1 MLILRSAV
9 SSASPAAKPSG
20 AATAS
25 DTSITSRMLLARL
38 PRGATQGRCRRPRP
52 AVCSDVTN
60 QTGPRSP
67 SRARDGERGPVWFV
81 TSEQTA
87 GRGRRHRPWVAPR
100 GNLASSIR
108 EVIDGSPA
116 VAATLGF
123 AAGLALE
130 AALRRISIEASL
142 RAAGSDDMNFSLKW
156 PNDVMAGRKK
166 LAGIL
171 LEAEAVADDRLAVVV
186 GIGTN
191 VVAAPEGTP
200 TPATSL
206 AALGVHIGAEEL
218 FAELSD
224 AWSEF
229 RGLWD
234 NGHGFGEIRTLW
246 LERAV
251 GLGQPV
257 AIRTGG
263 STVEGTFDS
272 IDESGCMIIG
282 TSGGKRVQ
290 ISAGDVYFL
299 SLIHISEPTRLGMIS
314 YAVF

>member
-1 MLILRSAV
+1 MAFALGSRAV
-9 SSASPAAKPSG
+9 SAG
-20 AATAS
+20 Y
-25 DTSITSRMLLARL
+25 RL
-38 PRGATQGRCRRPRP
+38 VAFDQIG
-52 AVCSDVTN
+52 STN
-60 QTGPRSP
+60 VEAMA
-67 SRARDGERGPVWFV
+67 RARHGEQGPVWFV

-100 GNLASSIR
+100 GNLASSIL
-108 EVIDGSPA
+108 EVIDISPA

-130 AALRRISIEASL
+130 AVLRKISVEASL
-142 RAAGSDDMNFSLKW
+142 RAAGSDNMQFSLKW
-156 PNDVMAGRKK
+156 PNDVMAGRHK

-171 LEAEAVADDRLAVVV
+171 LEAEAVADNRLAVVV

-224 AWSEF
+224 SWAEY
-229 RGLWD
+229 RGIWD
-234 NGHGFGEIRTLW
+234 QGRGFGEIRRLW
-246 LERAV
+246 LERAA

-257 AIRTGG
+257 AIRNG
-263 STVEGTFDS
+263 SSTLEGTFDS
-272 IDESGCMIIG
+272 IDEAGCLMVR
-282 TSGGKRVQ
+282 TADGKRVP
-290 ISAGDVYFL
+290 ISAGDVYFG
-299 SLIHISEPTRLGMIS
+299 SAASAG
-314 YAVF
+314 AA